1 MAASPEAMW
10 SNAKVLSVSNSADT
24 SVPIA
29 GIREVTITPA
39 YEHTELYTFDST
51 FREDVKRYEH
61 NVNVEITYAN
71 FSLELA
77 QEWLGGE
84 GSTATAS
91 QDTADPALFQI
102 EDVHTSA
109 DGGFERTVAVDDV
122 VFPEFPAIDAT
133 YGEFEEYGLTGS
145 GKQLSDLSDTSGA

>member
-1 MAASPEAMW
+1 MSASPEAMW
-10 SNAKVLSVSNSADT
+10 SNAKVLTVKNSSDT

-39 YEHTELYTFDST
+39 YEHTELYTIDST

-71 FSLELA
+71 FSLDLV

-91 QDTADPALFQI
+91 QDTADPTLFQI

-109 DGGFERTVAVDDV
+109 DGGFERTVSVTDV
-122 VFPEFPAIDAT
+122 VIPEFPVVDAS

-145 GKQLSDLSDTSGA
+145 GKKIDQLEDTSA